1 MGGGYGQQQMQQQY
15 QGDRQRNAYMYPSS
29 HYDDN
34 FHLKTDQTQF
44 GFLPTILKSFQS
56 FKSNQQLLLG

>member
-1 MGGGYGQQQMQQQY
+1 MQY
-15 QGDRQRNAYMYPSS
+15 PPDNRQRNGYMFTQNALI
-29 HYDDN
+29 DDN

-44 GFLPTILKSFQS
+44 GFLPTILKSFQA